1 MSSSPEVQTSISK
14 GSHELYF
21 PYVQFSASNLR
32 DFQRA
37 AAAAFASMSLN
48 ETGRS
53 LVLRKG
59 GIKPL
64 LQLCIHLDLAIQR
77 DAVFSVANFV
87 SSPEICQ
94 YVVKEGGV
102 ETIKATASTNSNVEV
117 LRDAARAMSSL
128 SVDTATR
135 EIMVS
140 QEIPKVLCKLAKS
153 SDSATQRFAS
163 LALCSLCWG
172 TREQKELIV
181 KQGVLRVLLFL
192 LRFPD
197 LDVERCASLAIAALS
212 LGSDR
217 NKAEVIDNGF
227 IRPLLETITYPDVRM
242 RQCALLAL
250 NGIALGGLPETK
262 ECVFKE
268 NGLPS
273 LLELIKTNDDECIHA
288 GLYMLGTLGENK
300 EIRDVLVEM
309 NCLQM
314 VVDKSFGLIEIKSGS
329 TIEIKRA
336 AGYFLSLLSECPE
349 YHNGIRHAGGLEAAV
364 ALASLVDEECQDYG
378 AFTLAFLANNESF
391 QVPLVKMGGVRPLV
405 AMMATNSDSQHY
417 AALALLKLADNFEN
431 HVTIAGKC
439 KLQSVDI
446 FDVSLT
452 RPL

>member
-1 MSSSPEVQTSISK
+1 MSSSPEVQKSLSK
-14 GSHELYF
+14 GKHGTHLPFVE
-21 PYVQFSASNLR
+21 FSASNLL

-59 GIKPL
+59 GIKSL
-64 LQLCIHLDLAIQR
+64 LHLCIHLDLAIQR
-77 DAVFSVANFV
+77 DAVFSIANFAY
-87 SSPEICQ
+87 SPEFCQ
-94 YVVKEGGV
+94 YVVIEGGV
-102 ETIKATASTNSNVEV
+102 DTIKATASTSNSVEV
-117 LRDAARAMSSL
+117 LRDASRAMSSF
-128 SVDTATR
+128 SVDTATK

-163 LALCSLCWG
+163 LALCNLCSG
-172 TREQKELIV
+172 KREQKELVV

-217 NKAEVIDNGF
+217 NKAEIIDIGF
-227 IRPLLETITYPDVRM
+227 VRPLIETISYPDLRM

-250 NGIALGGLPETK
+250 NGIALGEIPETK
-262 ECVFKE
+262 ERVFKD

-273 LLELIKTNDDECIHA
+273 LLDIIKTNDDACIHA
-288 GLYMLGTLGENK
+288 GLYMLGTLGENVK
-300 EIRDVLVEM
+300 IRDVLVKLD
-309 NCLQM
+309 CLQT
-314 VVDKSFGLIEIKSGS
+314 VLEKASVGS
-329 TIEIKRA
+329 AIEIKRA
-336 AGYFLSLLSECPE
+336 AGYFLSLLAERPEC
-349 YHNGIRHAGGLEAAV
+349 HDGIRHVGGLEAAV
-364 ALASLVDEECQDYG
+364 AFASLVDEECQDYG
-378 AFTLAFLANNESF
+378 AFTLAFLADNKSF

-417 AALALLKLADNFEN
+417 AAQALIKLADNFEN

-439 KLQSVDI
+439 KLLSIID
-446 FDVSLT
+446 DVVLT
-452 RPL
+452 GPVYLLHL